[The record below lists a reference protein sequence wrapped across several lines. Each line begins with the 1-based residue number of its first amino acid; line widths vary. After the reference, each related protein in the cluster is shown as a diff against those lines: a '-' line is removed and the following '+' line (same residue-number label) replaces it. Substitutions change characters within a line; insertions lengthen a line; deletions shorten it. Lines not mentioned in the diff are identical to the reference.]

1 MHSVKSVKKAL
12 TKRLPRYN
20 LRSRKKSTPVIVRDQ
35 ETQADLS
42 DEDREALF
50 AELPF
55 HSVSSPESD
64 AEVEVHLN
72 PSSSYT
78 YPVPSSSQVPPTAR
92 HSTAFSTPNQAEI
105 TDFDPRRILCVP
117 KWSWRRS
124 TRYTH
129 SHALPSTL
137 VSFQFIF
144 HWTFRRTKQWF
155 GSRGQDKTILEP

>member
-1 MHSVKSVKKAL
+1 MHLVKSVKKAL

-20 LRSRKKSTPVIVRDQ
+20 LRSRKKNTPVIVRDQ

-55 HSVSSPESD
+55 HWVSSPESD
-64 AEVEVHLN
+64 

-92 HSTAFSTPNQAEI
+92 HSTAFSTPN
-105 TDFDPRRILCVP
+105 
-117 KWSWRRS
+117 
-124 TRYTH
+124 
-129 SHALPSTL
+129 
-137 VSFQFIF
+137 
-144 HWTFRRTKQWF
+144 
-155 GSRGQDKTILEP
+155 